1 MMRSSKP
8 IMLVDDDD
16 IDFITLK
23 RALKELNIKNYVVRS
38 VNGKEALDYLS
49 NPDNEMP
56 CLILLDIN
64 MPVMNGLEFL
74 RNRIKNEMIRS
85 IPTIV
90 LTTSKNDFDKSEAFR
105 LSVAGY
111 VVKPVDYHKFK
122 DTLKVIDSYWTM
134 CEFVAD

>member
-1 MMRSSKP
+1 MRSSKP

>member
-1 MMRSSKP
+1 
-8 IMLVDDDD
+8 MLVDDDD

-134 CEFVAD
+134 CEFAAD

>member
-1 MMRSSKP
+1 
-8 IMLVDDDD
+8 MLVDDDD